1 MFDGKKVSR
10 RGFLTGS
17 SALAGATLLG
27 ACSSGSSSTVD
38 SASSSAAALSLSA
51 LEQKARQ
58 EGGAVTFYTFSSDLV
73 TALGGGF
80 QKAYPWA
87 KVQTFVGPAKDV
99 SNKVLAETL
108 SDVTPSDD
116 VAFLWAIRRAHTRP

>member
-10 RGFLTGS
+10 RGFLAGGG
-17 SALAGATLLG
+17 ALAGATLLG
-27 ACSSGSSSTVD
+27 ACSSGGSST
-38 SASSSAAALSLSA
+38 SSSAGASDAALTLSA
-51 LEQKARQ
+51 LEQKAHQ

-108 SDVTPSDD
+108 AGTP
-116 VAFLWAIRRAHTRP
+116 